1 MFSVEYINIPKFI
14 AIMVIAYLM
23 NDVFENWVEEYGDI
37 NLMSYIKDNA
47 VQLQGILEGNID
59 PVGVLYPEGS
69 TKYTEALYVTSSVAK
84 IINNY
89 YCHFILEY
97 I

>member
-1 MFSVEYINIPKFI
+1 MYSEKVAPKYRWLLSRWVKVLEEKGYILKTEDEKYSIVKCYSDEEYS
-14 AIMVIAYLM
+14 YLM

-59 PVGVLYPEGS
+59 PVGVLYPEG
-69 TKYTEALYVTSSVAK
+69 
-84 IINNY
+84 
-89 YCHFILEY
+89 
-97 I
+97 